1 MKNNTT
7 SLLSV
12 AAAVALTTLGAAPV
26 LAQQATPGTT
36 GSISATRGA
45 TEKPSGTVSASI
57 TSTATVAK
65 IDKEGSLDH
74 PEDGGRLNG

>member
-1 MKNNTT
+1 MKNNIA

-12 AAAVALTTLGAAPV
+12 TAAVALTTLSAAPA

-45 TEKPSGTVSASI
+45 TEKPSGT
-57 TSTATVAK
+57 STAHGTSNTPGAK
-65 IDKEGSLDH
+65 RAAQH
-74 PEDGGRLNG
+74 P